1 VLGILDAFA
10 HLGGGEADAALQV
23 MSAIAEALVATALG
37 LAVAIPA
44 VVFYNM
50 LTHSVGVVMEEAR
63 EMRHLILAA
72 GLDSAARGGATA
84 DKAQKVAQRE
94 ASYGG

>member
-1 VLGILDAFA
+1 
-10 HLGGGEADAALQV
+10 
-23 MSAIAEALVATALG
+23 MTAIAEALVATALG

-50 LTHSVGVVMEEAR
+50 LTHSVNEVMEEAR

-72 GLDSAARGGATA
+72 GLDTAARGEHQAG
-84 DKAQKVAQRE
+84 DMKAAPQHETKHEVKHAAAE
-94 ASYGG
+94 KTTHGG